1 MIKIKKKMTFEELR
15 NYFIEHNK
23 THDWTRD
30 ILKAIVVFT
39 PDSFD
44 REYSVESRTYE
55 FKSDQKTFR
64 DCCSNSLYASCIDGT
79 DPFVRL
85 DWYMEYYGN
94 KDGFKVESC
103 YLIEE

>member
-1 MIKIKKKMTFEELR
+1 MKKMTFNELR
-15 NYFIEHNK
+15 DFFIEHNK

-30 ILKAIVVFT
+30 ILKGVVVFT

-44 REYSVESRTYE
+44 REYSEESRSYK

-64 DCCSNSLYASCIDGT
+64 NCCSNSLYASSLDRIDQG
-79 DPFVRL
+79 VRL

-94 KDGFKVESC
+94 KDGWKVDYC
-103 YLIEE
+103 YLVEE